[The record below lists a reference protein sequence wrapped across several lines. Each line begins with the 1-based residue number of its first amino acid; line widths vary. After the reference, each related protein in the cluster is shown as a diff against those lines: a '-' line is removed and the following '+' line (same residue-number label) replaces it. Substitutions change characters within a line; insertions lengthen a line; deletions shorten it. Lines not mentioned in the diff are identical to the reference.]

1 MSALVHLP
9 NILVTGTPGTG
20 KTTTA
25 QQAAEKTGLRY
36 INVGDVVKEKM
47 CYEGRDE
54 EFDTYIL
61 DEEKLCDE
69 LEEIM
74 RVGGNIVDFHSPE
87 IFPEDWFELVLVLRT
102 DTEQLFDRLSERG
115 YNEKKR
121 NENMECEIMQ
131 IVLEA
136 ARESYEEHVVHEL
149 ASNTIADMES
159 NVTRIEQWLQNWKA
173 NNIGV

>member
-1 MSALVHLP
+1 MSGLVQLP

-25 QQAAEKTGLRY
+25 QLAAERTGLRY
-36 INVGDVVKEKM
+36 INVGDVVKERM
-47 CYEGRDE
+47 CHEGRDE

-69 LEEIM
+69 LEEAI
-74 RVGGNIVDFHSPE
+74 RTGGNIIDFHSPE
-87 IFPEDWFELVLVLRT
+87 IFPEDWFDLVLVLRT
-102 DTEQLFDRLSERG
+102 STEQLFDRLSERG

-131 IVLEA
+131 VVLEA
-136 ARESYEEHVVHEL
+136 AKESYEEHTVHEL
-149 ASNTIADMES
+149 ASNTIEDMES
-159 NVTRIEQWLQNWKA
+159 NVNRVEQWLQNWKRD
-173 NNIGV
+173 NGI